1 MKALLIDLDGTL
13 VDSLVALYALYQR
26 FMAERGCVG
35 TVEEFM
41 SLQGPSIEEAVA
53 RLHQIH
59 QWPGRVEKT
68 VQSYM
73 WEAQRYYRE
82 QLTLFQGTEAF
93 LKRARENHYALA
105 VVTSCRRKL
114 ALSTLER
121 LAIRDYFDAVLTAD
135 DVFHT
140 KPHPEIYQKALNKLG
155 LLPSEALAI
164 EDTPQGIRSAQE
176 AGIRTIWITHGEAR
190 CPPPQNIVAQVKS
203 WDELTTE
210 KINSLFQP

>member
-26 FMAERGCVG
+26 FMAEKGLVG

-41 SLQGPSIEEAVA
+41 SLQGASIEEAIA

-68 VQSYM
+68 IQSYM
-73 WEAQRYYRE
+73 WEASRYYKE
-82 QLTLFQGTEAF
+82 QLELFPGTKDF
-93 LKRARENHYALA
+93 LRRAKEDQYTLA
-105 VVTSCRRKL
+105 VVTSCRKEL
-114 ALSTLER
+114 ATSTLKR
-121 LAIRDYFDAVLTAD
+121 LGILDYFDAVLTAD

-140 KPHPEIYQKALNKLG
+140 KPHPEIYQKALNELG

-164 EDTPQGIRSAQE
+164 EDAPQGIRSAQE
-176 AGIRTIWITHGEAR
+176 AGIRAVWITHCKPECA
-190 CPPPQNIVAQVKS
+190 PPQNIVAQVKS
-203 WDELTTE
+203 WDELTTDFLH
-210 KINSLFQP
+210 SLFHH